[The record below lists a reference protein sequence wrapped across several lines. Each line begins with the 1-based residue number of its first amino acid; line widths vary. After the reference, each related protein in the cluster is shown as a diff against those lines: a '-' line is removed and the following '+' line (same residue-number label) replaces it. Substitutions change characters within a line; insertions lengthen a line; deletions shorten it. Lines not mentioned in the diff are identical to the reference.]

1 VHREHLDVF
10 CAEVEDEYKAAGV
23 QPLSLIK
30 HILIS
35 QVRQSEVV
43 VPRHDQFLEDLH
55 VLGAHHSL
63 RHVRHD
69 VYEAILDRTVDAL
82 AAGELRVVPLEYLDA
97 QVDQVDLMLVCI
109 CVQEVTH
116 CFADEMNLLEV
127 LVLSD
132 QLVEWE
138 VITKTEVGLDELDVR
153 IIWVC
158 SYEGERLGLAE
169 LLNLQRKLCLI
180 FALWVGLLQLD
191 VIELLE
197 LLDDRD
203 EEATRVLVV
212 RHHSEALG

>member
-1 VHREHLDVF
+1 MFL
-10 CAEVEDEYKAAGV
+10 
-23 QPLSLIK
+23 
-30 HILIS
+30 
-35 QVRQSEVV
+35 VRT
-43 VPRHDQFLEDLH
+43 
-55 VLGAHHSL
+55 SL
-63 RHVRHD
+63 RHVRQD
-69 VYEAILDRTVDAL
+69 VHEAILDHTVDAL

-127 LVLSD
+127 LILSD
-132 QLVEWE
+132 QLVEWK
-138 VITKTEVGLDELDVR
+138 VIAETEVRLDELDVG

-169 LLNLQRKLCLI
+169 LLNLQRELSLI

-197 LLDDRD
+197 LLKVGGKLSYSTCSLNPVED
-203 EEATRVLVV
+203 EAVVAALLKKYGDKIRLLNVSLPGFKFQQGLKSWQFLV
-212 RHHSEALG
+212 